1 MNKHGL
7 RQSRA
12 GNRPLLGGLVVACV
26 ATGALVAGCSS
37 GNGVVVAKVRGTV
50 TLDDQPLRDAEVRF
64 QPASGRPSFGR
75 TGADGSYQLLYT
87 VSRAGAVVGPCDVTI
102 STAIEDDSGR
112 VAPERVPSRYFEP
125 GALSVEVKPRG
136 NVHNFDLTS
145 SGGS

>member
-26 ATGALVAGCSS
+26 ATGALLTGCSS
-37 GNGVVVAKVRGTV
+37 SKVAVAKVRGTV
-50 TLDDQPLRDAEVRF
+50 TLDGQPLRDAEVRF
-64 QPASGRPSFGR
+64 QPANGRPSFGR

-102 STAIEDDSGR
+102 STAIENDSGR